1 MANLIEM
8 RKEYHAKQKALGDI
22 LAEAKEHDN
31 DFMKIKSLEGDH
43 RQRLDYITQKNNEL
57 TDIGMKIKSQ
67 IDFQAIQDKFLE
79 SQSEERE
86 VNKPL
91 PQSPEPSEDI
101 KEKSI
106 TDMVMDGV
114 RNKTLVNEGQ
124 YLEVPMS
131 VKALFGRGLVTGAA
145 LGYQADDPRSA
156 TLIPYNHR
164 PTSLLDMIPELAT
177 SQWQVSWDYEENWTS
192 AAAPRKEADAA
203 AESTESYQV
212 ESMRIRTVSDSM
224 RATEEAIADSTLA
237 SLESR
242 FNMNLRRRLMLKVED
257 HIINGDGTDANE
269 QLKGIE
275 TYDKAVNLTA
285 PTALDQILV
294 VNQAGS
300 IPPAS
305 AVLQA
310 INRIYLYSW
319 EMADG
324 IVMHPL
330 TWERFR
336 LETTPSGEYLW
347 GHPST
352 VGMYGLFG
360 LPVIMNAG
368 MAQDVAYIG
377 AWQAWSR
384 IYARQEVRIDVANT
398 HDDDFLKFIRRY
410 RAGVRLAF
418 ALWMPRAFCKV
429 TFQPA

>member
-1 MANLIEM
+1 MANLVEM
-8 RKEYHAKQKALGDI
+8 RKEYHFKQKALGDI

-31 DFMKIKSLEGDH
+31 DFMQVKSLEGDH
-43 RQRLDYITQKNNEL
+43 TQRIDFIKQKNDEL
-57 TDIGMKIKSQ
+57 TDIGLKIKSQ

-79 SQSEERE
+79 NQSEENQA
-86 VNKPL
+86 VAPL
-91 PQSPEPSEDI
+91 PQSPAPETAVA
-101 KEKSI
+101 EKSF
-106 TDMVMDGV
+106 TDTVMDSI
-114 RNKTLVNEGQ
+114 RNKTLVTKGQ
-124 YLEVPMS
+124 FLEMEMG
-131 VKALFGRGLVTGAA
+131 VKALFGRGLVSGAA

-156 TLIPYNHR
+156 TLIPYHHR
-164 PTSLLDMIPELAT
+164 PTTLLDLIPELPT
-177 SQWQVSWDYEENWTS
+177 TQWQVSWDYEEDWTS
-192 AAAPRKEADAA
+192 AAAPRIEGNAA
-203 AESTESYQV
+203 AESTEKYAV
-212 ESMRIRTVSDSM
+212 ASMRIRTVSDSM

-242 FNMNLRRRLMLKVED
+242 FNVNLRRRLMLKVED
-257 HIINGDGTDANE
+257 HIINGDGTDQNE

-275 TYDKAVNLTA
+275 TYDKANNLQA
-285 PTALDQILV
+285 PSALDQILV

-384 IYARQEVRIDVANT
+384 IYARQEVRVDVANT